1 MAKKIRGHGEGSIH
15 QRSSG
20 SWRAQISSGV
30 KRYGKTFKKKAD
42 AQDWLRKMQNQ
53 LEMGLEIEGGK
64 LTLAEYLPQWLEM
77 RKTSLRPSTVYQY
90 RQIIRDHIIPHAGEI
105 PLRDLRLARVERL
118 YTNLHDL
125 GVSVRTVQFVHAV
138 LHAALA
144 KAIKYGH
151 IGRNPAHGASLPR
164 NTHSEM
170 NVLDANQV
178 TQFLIAAQDSRYEA
192 LYSLA
197 IHTGMRQGELFGLK
211 WTDLNWNHGE
221 LKVQRQVKLETGK
234 GWTFADPKTK
244 RGRRTI
250 KLGNEILKLLRTHK
264 KNQDAQKSIMGS
276 RWKENGLVFPSLAGT
291 PSNPSNLRKEFLK
304 VLDRAG
310 LPRIRFHDLRHTA
323 ASLMLSNGI
332 PLNVVSN
339 RLGHS
344 QPSTTLDIYAHLFS
358 ETQVD
363 AARIMDDLVTPIKLD
378 MREFGNQKVSHGEN
392 EMVTPE

>member
-20 SWRAQISSGV
+20 SWRAQISSGD
-30 KRYGKTFKKKAD
+30 KRFGKTFKKKAD
-42 AQDWLRKMQNQ
+42 ARDWLRKMQNQ

-90 RQIIRDHIIPHAGEI
+90 RQIIRDHITPYAGEI

-118 YTNLHDL
+118 YTNLHDS
-125 GVSVRTVQFVHAV
+125 GVSVRTVQFAHAV

-164 NTHSEM
+164 NNHSEM

-211 WTDLNWNHGE
+211 WTDLNWNRGE
-221 LKVQRQVKLETGK
+221 LKVQRQVKIETGK

-250 KLGNEILKLLRTHK
+250 KLGNEILKLLRTYK
-264 KNQDAQKSIMGS
+264 ENQDAQKSITGS
-276 RWKENGLVFPSLAGT
+276 SWKENGLVFPSLVGT
-291 PSNPSNLRKEFLK
+291 PSNPSNLRKDFLQ

-332 PLNVVSN
+332 PVNVVSN

-358 ETQVD
+358 ETQAE

-378 MREFGNQKVSHGEN
+378 MSEFGSQKVIQGEN
-392 EMVTPE
+392 EMDIPE

>member
-15 QRSSG
+15 KRSSG

-77 RKTSLRPSTVYQY
+77 RKTSLRPGTAYQY
-90 RQIIRDHIIPHAGEI
+90 RQIIQDHIIPHAGEI
-105 PLRDLRLARVERL
+105 PLRDLRLARVERF
-118 YTNLHDL
+118 YTNLHDS

-144 KAIKYGH
+144 KAINYGH

-164 NTHSEM
+164 YTHTEM
-170 NVLDANQV
+170 MVLDADQV
-178 TQFLIAAQDSRYEA
+178 TQFLIAAQVSRYEG

-197 IHTGMRQGELFGLK
+197 IQTGMRQGELFGLK
-211 WTDLNWNHGE
+211 WTDLNWDRGE
-221 LKVQRQVKLETGK
+221 LKIQRQVKRETGK
-234 GWTFADPKTK
+234 EWAFADPKTK

-250 KLGNEILKLLRTHK
+250 KLGDGILKLLRTHK
-264 KNQDAQKSIMGS
+264 KNQDVQKSIMGP
-276 RWKENGLVFPSLAGT
+276 RWKKNGLIFPSTVGT
-291 PSNPSNLRKEFLK
+291 PSNTSNMTKDFRK
-304 VLDRAG
+304 VLDMAG

-323 ASLMLSNGI
+323 ASLMLNNGI
-332 PLNVVSN
+332 PVIVVSN
-339 RLGHS
+339 ILGHS
-344 QPSTTLDIYAHLFS
+344 KPSTTLDIYGHLLS
-358 ETQVD
+358 DTRAD
-363 AARIMDDLVTPIKLD
+363 AAKIMDDLVTPIKLD
-378 MREFGNQKVSHGEN
+378 MTGLDNQEVLQEEI
-392 EMVTPE
+392 EMQISE